1 MTCHNWIVSSQAN
14 DYFAHNSPSQFK
26 CRRPDN
32 LLLDQE
38 LDWSMA
44 LKGCSI
50 PNRFNTITSDGTCSI
65 TVKKILFRPGDDSDQ
80 LDEGEV
86 TVYIKPGCYLTA
98 DSLAEA
104 ITKSFTESD
113 LPLECT
119 LVSKVVELSRLR
131 GSGGPKTYPVISNSS
146 SSVVALML
154 KTLSK
159 MLSTSETLLADDY
172 SDCEAA
178 VGDVVDLIRRA
189 GKTADADVR
198 LNVRLLDSP
207 LLAIRETPA
216 NDNDDG
222 DDDDDNDDNNDERKY
237 FIDISPA
244 LAAIC
249 EFAPCPLTPMNVS
262 LFPVMSG
269 EGLLNVTTSYPKQ
282 FLLCS
287 DALQKSYIVK
297 SGDFDPQRLLYHFT
311 APDPRKHALIK
322 IGHGIGHD
330 IPLTHLKFSSLH
342 FSMCDLDG
350 RQLEIDSKN
359 LTWLDLRLSSARK

>member
-38 LDWSMA
+38 LEWSMS

-50 PNRFNTITSDGTCSI
+50 PNRFNTITSDGSCSI
-65 TVKKILFRPGDDSDQ
+65 TVKKILFSPGNDPDESANADQ
-80 LDEGEV
+80 LDGGEV

-98 DSLAEA
+98 ESLAEA
-104 ITKSFTESD
+104 ITKSFTEND

-119 LVSKVVELSRLR
+119 LVSKVVELLRHR
-131 GSGGPKTYPVISNSS
+131 GSGEPKTYPVISNSS
-146 SSVVALML
+146 LSVVAPML
-154 KTLSK
+154 KTLSE

-178 VGDVVDLIRRA
+178 VGDAMDLISQVRN
-189 GKTADADVR
+189 TADVR
-198 LNVRLLDSP
+198 LNVKTLDSP
-207 LLAIRETPA
+207 LLAIREIPA
-216 NDNDDG
+216 NDNDD
-222 DDDDDNDDNNDERKY
+222 DSDDDNDEREY

-244 LAAIC
+244 LATIC
-249 EFAPCPLTPMNVS
+249 GFAPSPLAPMSVS
-262 LFPVMSG
+262 LSPVVSG

-330 IPLTHLKFSSLH
+330 TPLNHLKFSSLH
-342 FSMCDLDG
+342 FSMHDLDG

-359 LTWLDLRLSSARK
+359 LTWLDLRLSSARKK

>member
-1 MTCHNWIVSSQAN
+1 MTCHNCIVSSQAN

-65 TVKKILFRPGDDSDQ
+65 TVKKILLGPGDDPEELASADQ
-80 LDEGEV
+80 LDRGEV

-98 DSLAEA
+98 ESLAEA
-104 ITKSFTESD
+104 ITNSFTESG

-119 LVSKVVELSRLR
+119 LVSKVVEILR
-131 GSGGPKTYPVISNSS
+131 RRESGEPKTYPVISNSS
-146 SSVVALML
+146 SSFVAPML
-154 KTLSK
+154 RALKE
-159 MLSTSETLLADDY
+159 MLSTVETLLADNY
-172 SDCEAA
+172 SDCEVA
-178 VGDVVDLIRRA
+178 VGDAVGLIRRA
-189 GKTADADVR
+189 GQTADVR
-198 LNVRLLDSP
+198 LNVRPLVSP
-207 LLAIRETPA
+207 LLAIRETPT
-216 NDNDDG
+216 NDNDDDS
-222 DDDDDNDDNNDERKY
+222 DDSNDEREY
-237 FIDISPA
+237 FFIGISPA

-249 EFAPCPLTPMNVS
+249 GFAPSPLAPMNVS
-262 LFPVMSG
+262 LSPVVSR

-342 FSMCDLDG
+342 FSMRDLDG
-350 RQLEIDSKN
+350 RHLEIDSEN
-359 LTWLDLRLSSARK
+359 PTWLDLRLSSARK